1 MSVLRNIM
9 NNSIEALSGQTNG
22 RIHMLVI
29 EENDILRIKC
39 QDNGSGI
46 SPEDQTYMFN
56 PGFSTKYDETSGD
69 ANRGLGLTM
78 VKDIVE
84 EYFKGVLKVESS
96 IGNGATFILEI
107 PIEVLKG
114 ES

>member
-1 MSVLRNIM
+1 
-9 NNSIEALSGQTNG
+9 
-22 RIHMLVI
+22 
-29 EENDILRIKC
+29 
-39 QDNGSGI
+39 
-46 SPEDQTYMFN
+46 MFN

-107 PIEVLKG
+107 PTEVLKG